1 MSARRIGFIGVGRM
15 GLPMASRLIAAGH
28 ALVVFDVNEA
38 ALAEMRAKG
47 AEIAPSAPAV
57 GDAAEIVMV
66 SLPRPEIVREVALG
80 ENGLAGGKSL
90 RIFVDLST
98 TGPRMA
104 KSIAADLGKRGI
116 VALDAPVSGGIAGAV
131 KGTLAVM
138 LSGAPAES
146 ERVRPLLEPIGRV
159 FQIGPEP
166 GMGQMMKLLNN
177 LLSATAMAASA
188 EAIVL
193 GTKAGLDAQ
202 TMIEVINAGSGR
214 NTATLDKFPKSVLPR
229 SFDFGFA
236 MGLMSKDVNL
246 CIAEADALGVPMWIG
261 NAVKQMW
268 LYGLSQ
274 GGPDEDFTAIVKHI
288 EEWVGVTVGGGRR
301 NA

>member
-1 MSARRIGFIGVGRM
+1 M
-15 GLPMASRLIAAGH
+15 
-28 ALVVFDVNEA
+28 
-38 ALAEMRAKG
+38 
-47 AEIAPSAPAV
+47 
-57 GDAAEIVMV
+57 
-66 SLPRPEIVREVALG
+66 
-80 ENGLAGGKSL
+80 
-90 RIFVDLST
+90 
-98 TGPRMA
+98 
-104 KSIAADLGKRGI
+104 
-116 VALDAPVSGGIAGAV
+116 SGGIAGAV

-159 FQIGPEP
+159 FEIGPEP

-202 TMIEVINAGSGR
+202 TMIDVINAGSGR